1 MYDIALSVV
10 ACARSGTGADVAW
23 MVSPVVSDEAVMFT
37 PGGGKLGTLL
47 GGAFDGLLADVA
59 ARQLPT
65 GRLVEHTVNA
75 PESAMSGLAEGTA
88 VEFLGVPAELF
99 PANTWQLLLDRAPL
113 ALIASLRDGEV
124 TDMVVQSTEN
134 ARSCPSPE
142 PCHLPMCLPRVAT
155 ARYPRTRKFP
165 G

>member
-1 MYDIALSVV
+1 
-10 ACARSGTGADVAW
+10 
-23 MVSPVVSDEAVMFT
+23 MVSPVVSDEAVMFP

>member
-1 MYDIALSVV
+1 
-10 ACARSGTGADVAW
+10 
-23 MVSPVVSDEAVMFT
+23 MFT
-37 PGGGKLGTLL
+37 PGGGKLGSML

-65 GRLVEHTVNA
+65 GRIVEHTVSA
-75 PESAMSGLAEGTA
+75 LESPMSGLAEGTS
-88 VEFLGVPAELF
+88 VEFLVVPAELF

-113 ALIASLRDGEV
+113 ALSALARDGEV

-134 ARSCPSPE
+134 ATGMAE
-142 PCHLPMCLPRVAT
+142 E
-155 ARYPRTRKFP
+155 